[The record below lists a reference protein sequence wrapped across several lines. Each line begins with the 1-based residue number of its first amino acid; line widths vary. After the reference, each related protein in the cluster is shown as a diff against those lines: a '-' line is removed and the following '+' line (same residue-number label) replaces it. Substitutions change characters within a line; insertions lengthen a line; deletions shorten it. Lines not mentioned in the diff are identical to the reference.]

1 MRTHSRTDHRPEEPD
16 EVLER
21 TMEQAERRLEAQ
33 IDSIGAGGLTESRE
47 AADAECTAARASA
60 HRASADAGVKSS
72 NTPPPSSKN
81 DEIGNWIGAEDWLQ
95 YCLYVEWDKN
105 WPDLNNRLKRAKED
119 AAVEGAPPGFCD
131 IYFMGGSAT
140 VSPSGVPEGGVY
152 FAYKLTYE
160 EVSVLIAERESPHK
174 TFPSVRIVISGT
186 GCLYPGVTECYE
198 KANRMIEALGGK
210 IVRNKLSRVDI
221 CLDMPE
227 VEIDPLDRA
236 FLEKRY
242 ICRAVAT
249 ARHSGTGVTIAF
261 GKSPLMCRIYD
272 KKAEVA
278 LKANPHKNLCMR
290 VYRWKCNEM
299 PSAATRVEFELRREA
314 LKERGIDT
322 VEDYYAKRA
331 DLVHYL
337 TNWLRFTANKV
348 DRENKNQSKARTLPL
363 WNKVRKAFKRWAGEP
378 PGRSLEPLPK
388 EKANVRNLMKQ
399 ALGVVKA
406 AAGFQ
411 GKEITDREGLI
422 AYMNEAVVKYGI
434 RPKQK
439 TKKGDSHVISA
450 GDNGNKSSVV

>member
-1 MRTHSRTDHRPEEPD
+1 MNAHNRPESC
-16 EVLER
+16 
-21 TMEQAERRLEAQ
+21 LEAQ
-33 IDSIGAGGLTESRE
+33 IDSIGSGGCSESRE

-60 HRASADAGVKSS
+60 HRASADAGVQLS

-81 DEIGNWIGAEDWLQ
+81 DEMNNWVGAEDWFQ
-95 YCLYVEWDKN
+95 YSLYVQWDKN
-105 WPDLNNRLKRAKED
+105 WPELNKRLKRAKED

-131 IYFMGGSAT
+131 IYFMGGNAT
-140 VSPSGVPEGGVY
+140 VSPSGLLAGGAY
-152 FAYKLTYE
+152 YAYKLAYD

-174 TFPSVRIVISGT
+174 TYPSVGVTISGT

-227 VEIDPLDRA
+227 VQIEPLDRA
-236 FLEKRY
+236 FLEERY
-242 ICRAVAT
+242 ICRAVAK
-249 ARHSGTGVTIAF
+249 ARHSGTGVTVAL

-272 KKAEVA
+272 KKAEVE
-278 LKANPHKNLCMR
+278 LKANPHKQLCMV
-290 VYRWKCNEM
+290 VYRWGEVM
-299 PSAATRVEFELRREA
+299 PDAATRVEFELRREA

-337 TNWLRFTANKV
+337 THNWLRFTANKV

-378 PGRSLEPLPK
+378 AGRSLEPLPK
-388 EKANVRNLMKQ
+388 GKANVRNLMKQ
-399 ALGVVKA
+399 ALGVVQA

-411 GKEITDREGLI
+411 GKEIADREGLI
-422 AYMNEAVVKYGI
+422 AYMNEAVVDYGI
-434 RPKQK
+434 HLKQK
-439 TKKGDSHVISA
+439 RKKRR
-450 GDNGNKSSVV
+450 

>member
-1 MRTHSRTDHRPEEPD
+1 MSAHSRTNHRTEDPD
-16 EVLER
+16 EAV
-21 TMEQAERRLEAQ
+21 EQAEHRLEAQ
-33 IDSIGAGGLTESRE
+33 VDSIVGKVTTECLPE
-47 AADAECTAARASA
+47 ADAECTAARASA

-81 DEIGNWIGAEDWLQ
+81 DEMDNWVGAEDWLQ

-227 VEIDPLDRA
+227 VDIEPFDRA
-236 FLEKRY
+236 FQEDRY
-242 ICRAVAT
+242 ICRAVAK
-249 ARHSGTGVTIAF
+249 ARHSGTGVTVAL

-272 KKAEVA
+272 KKAEVE

-314 LKERGIDT
+314 LKDRGIDT

-331 DLVHYL
+331 DLIHYL
-337 TNWLRFTANKV
+337 THNWLRFTANKV

-378 PGRSLEPLPK
+378 AGRSLEPLPK
-388 EKANVRNLMKQ
+388 GRANVRNLIKQ
-399 ALGVVKA
+399 LLGVGQA
-406 AAGFQ
+406 AAEYQ
-411 GKEITDREGLI
+411 GKEIRTVEEFLD
-422 AYMNEAVVKYGI
+422 YVKSSASDYGI
-434 RPKQK
+434 HLKFRE
-439 TKKGDSHVISA
+439 
-450 GDNGNKSSVV
+450 KSRE